1 MQMVRIKFINEK
13 DNAKGLCELVK
24 RVKVIC
30 LPNDIYEVRGKS
42 LKILDDLKIKYRI
55 LQTEGFDYAYTTIR
69 NSITAKI

>member
-1 MQMVRIKFINEK
+1 MVRIKFINDK

-30 LPNDIYEVRGKS
+30 LPDDIYEVGEKS
-42 LKILDDLKIKYRI
+42 LKILDDLNIKYKI
-55 LQTEGFDYAYTTIR
+55 LQREGFDYAYATIR